1 MLQKERGA
9 RVRGSSKKEGR
20 AEAWTDKLW
29 VYDLRA
35 NQHLTLKQKP
45 IRRSDFYEF
54 IACYKAGRMHERAET
69 WNAANAEG
77 RWRCFD
83 YDELLKHDKLS
94 LDLLWIKDKS
104 LTDTD
109 GLPAPNIVA
118 AEIVDDLQAALAQ
131 FTKIAVRLAQTADIE
146 GSADM
151 AESIKPQ
158 PLEAAK

>member
-1 MLQKERGA
+1 MLVCAKIIHPQLVGPRFGA
-9 RVRGSSKKEGR
+9 TFLFGR
-20 AEAWTDKLW
+20 SPYA
-29 VYDLRA
+29 R
-35 NQHLTLKQKP
+35 P
-45 IRRSDFYEF
+45 SFF
-54 IACYKAGRMHERAET
+54 
-69 WNAANAEG
+69 
-77 RWRCFD
+77 
-83 YDELLKHDKLS
+83 LKHDKLS
-94 LDLLWIKDKS
+94 LDLFWIKDKS